1 MSGARRTLIAGG
13 TVWDETG
20 SRHADVLLE
29 GSRVEAV
36 GRIAAEC
43 GDVETIDATGCHVL
57 PGLIDVHV
65 HIADRIGS
73 YALADDVSSG
83 TRTAVCGGVT
93 TLATFVTQRQG
104 ETLRDGVARMLDEVH
119 RGAWSDV
126 ALHLTPTSWPWNPGE
141 IERLVASGCRTFKLY
156 TTYRPAGL
164 FTDWETLEAAM
175 RTLARLG
182 VRLFLH
188 CEDDGVLGAIDPTR
202 IDLRDPFSGTLLR
215 PEAAEVTAI
224 RRAVALAERTGCP
237 LHVVH
242 VSTAE
247 GAEIVASARPGAP
260 VTCETAPHYLLLEE
274 DCLREASGHRWMCT
288 PPLRSKAT
296 RARLEAL
303 AIGGAIDLLA
313 TDHCPFL
320 KEDKDCRQGG
330 DVRHI
335 PGGLPGIG
343 SLLPLGFEILV
354 KRGRQTLAS
363 LVRLLSANPAR
374 VLGLYPRKGVLAPGS
389 DGDLV
394 VLDVDG
400 GERALRSIH
409 SACHDPWSR
418 RTTTLAVRAAIV
430 GGRVMALDGD
440 LAREAMPAGRPL
452 VRL

>member
-1 MSGARRTLIAGG
+1 
-13 TVWDETG
+13 VWDETG
-20 SRHADVLLE
+20 PRRADVLLE
-29 GSRVEAV
+29 GERVEAV

-43 GDVETIDATGCHVL
+43 ADVATVDANGCHVL

-65 HIADRIGS
+65 HVADRIGS
-73 YALADDVSSG
+73 CVLADDVSSA

-93 TLATFVTQRQG
+93 TMATFVTQRPG
-104 ETLRDGVARMLDEVH
+104 ETLRDGVARMLDEVQ
-119 RGAWSDV
+119 RGSWSDV
-126 ALHLTPTSWPWNPGE
+126 ALHLTPTAWPWDLGE

-164 FTDWETLEAAM
+164 FTDWERLEAAM

-202 IDLRDPFSGTLLR
+202 IDLRDPYSHTVLR

-224 RRAVALAERTGCP
+224 YRAVALAERTACP

-247 GAEIVASARPGAP
+247 GAEIVASARQRAP
-260 VTCETAPHYLLLEE
+260 VTCETAPHYLLLDRER
-274 DCLREASGHRWMCT
+274 LRGAGGHRWLCT
-288 PPLRSKAT
+288 PPLRQEAT

-303 AIGGAIDLLA
+303 VVEGAIDLLA
-313 TDHCPFL
+313 TDHCPFRR
-320 KEDKDCRQGG
+320 EDKDSRRGG
-330 DVRHI
+330 DVRQI

-343 SLLPLGFEILV
+343 SLLPLGFEIV
-354 KRGRQTLAS
+354 VNRGGRTLAS

-374 VLGLYPRKGVLAPGS
+374 VLGLYPRKGTLAPGS

-394 VLDVDG
+394 VLDFGG
-400 GERALRSIH
+400 GERALRSTH
-409 SACHDPWSR
+409 SACHDPWSGM
-418 RTTTLAVRAAIV
+418 TTTVAVRAAVV
-430 GGRVMALDGD
+430 GGRVTALDGD
-440 LAREAMPAGRPL
+440 LAQGVMPAGRPL
-452 VRL
+452 LLL